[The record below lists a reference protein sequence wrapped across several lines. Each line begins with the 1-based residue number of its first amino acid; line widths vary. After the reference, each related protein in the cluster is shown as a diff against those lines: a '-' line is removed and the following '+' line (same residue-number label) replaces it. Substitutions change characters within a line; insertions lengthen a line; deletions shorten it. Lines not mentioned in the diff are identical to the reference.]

1 LTRGV
6 HAAMLGTNVLPTLL
20 TTPTVAYCY
29 RTGPTG
35 LVRRCPLIGADQK
48 IVAGGQYHAIDPNRK
63 SALVLGLPDML

>member
-1 LTRGV
+1 
-6 HAAMLGTNVLPTLL
+6 MLGTNVLPTLL